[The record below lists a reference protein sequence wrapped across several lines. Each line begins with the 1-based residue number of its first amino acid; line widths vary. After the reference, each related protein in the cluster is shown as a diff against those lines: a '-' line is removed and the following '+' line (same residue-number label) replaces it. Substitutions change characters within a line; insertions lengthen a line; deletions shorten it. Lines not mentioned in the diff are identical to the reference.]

1 MEQHERRKKMGEMIL
16 VSNVTCAF
24 ICGKWALDLGFSQ
37 LRQIIFLIGGL
48 IFGPLILLVL
58 YVFLI
63 NKAKE
68 EGKPGGKMV

>member
-1 MEQHERRKKMGEMIL
+1 MGETIA
-16 VSNVTCAF
+16 VSNVACAF
-24 ICGKWALDLGFSQ
+24 ICAKWALELGFSQ

-63 NKAKE
+63 NKAKK
-68 EGKPGGKMV
+68 EGQPGAKMV